1 MLRSKDVEY
10 LNYFNYDVLPTVL
23 KLSIETILA
32 LGLPIYFTAILID
45 VIVGYSRK
53 RKGIDIK
60 EEVERYKVWNF
71 RSNNDG
77 IMMIPNLNMKVRFSH
92 VKRLY
97 FTFRVQYED
106 FRLESFK
113 KEFDVEYTLC
123 VLVVGF
129 KDFIEIVKN
138 YNTHYNRN
146 PSLSYDSW
154 LNTLEVI
161 DRLSMRDINGI
172 SDYIRRHG
180 VNKLFPN
187 ILVIPESRETMVLRL
202 LSKVRIF
209 LENFIIKDTYL
220 FRSGLR
226 NNDTFCTNLLK
237 MLNVNKLDMISW
249 NGLKDRKS

>member
-1 MLRSKDVEY
+1 MEY
-10 LNYFNYDVLPTVL
+10 LTYFNYDVLPTVL
-23 KLSIETILA
+23 RLTIEVILA
-32 LGLPIYFTAILID
+32 LGLPIYFTVILFD
-45 VIVGYSRK
+45 VIMGYMRK

-60 EEVERYKVWNF
+60 EEVERYKVWNL

-77 IMMIPNLNMKVRFSH
+77 IMMIPNLNMKVRFKE

-106 FRLESFK
+106 PALEAFK
-113 KEFDVEYTLC
+113 KAFDIEYTLC
-123 VLVVGF
+123 IHVVGF

-138 YNTHYNRN
+138 YNTHFNRN

-154 LNTLEVI
+154 LDTLEVI
-161 DRLSMRDINGI
+161 DRLSMRDVNGV
-172 SDYIRRHG
+172 SDYLRRHG
-180 VNKLFPN
+180 VNQLFPN

-202 LSKVRIF
+202 LSKVKIC
-209 LENFIIKDTYL
+209 LEYCVIKDTYL

-226 NNDTFCTNLLK
+226 NHDTFCTHLLK

>member
-1 MLRSKDVEY
+1 MGY
-10 LNYFNYDVLPTVL
+10 LTYFNYDVLPTVL
-23 KLSIETILA
+23 RLSIESILA
-32 LGLPIYFTAILID
+32 LGLPIYFTVILFD
-45 VIVGYSRK
+45 VIDGYMRK
-53 RKGIDIK
+53 RKGIVVK
-60 EEVERYKVWNF
+60 EEVERYKVWNL

-77 IMMIPNLNMKVRFSH
+77 FMMIPNLNMKVRFSN

-123 VLVVGF
+123 ILVVGF

-161 DRLSMRDINGI
+161 DRLSMRDINEI

-202 LSKVRIF
+202 LSKVRIC
-209 LENFIIKDTYL
+209 LEHCVIKDTYL

-226 NNDTFCTNLLK
+226 NNETFCTHLLK

>member
-1 MLRSKDVEY
+1 MEY
-10 LNYFNYDVLPTVL
+10 LNNLDYNILPYTVRITL
-23 KLSIETILA
+23 ETILA
-32 LGLPIYFTAILID
+32 LGLPIYFTVILFD
-45 VIVGYSRK
+45 VIVGYNRK

-60 EEVERYKVWNF
+60 EEVERYKVWNL

-106 FRLESFK
+106 PALEAFK
-113 KEFDVEYTLC
+113 KAFDIEYTLC
-123 VLVVGF
+123 ILVVGF
-129 KDFIEIVKN
+129 KDFTEILIE
-138 YNTHYNRN
+138 YNNHFNRN

-154 LNTLEVI
+154 LDTLEVI
-161 DRLSMRDINGI
+161 DRLSMRDVNGVN
-172 SDYIRRHG
+172 DYIRRHG

-202 LSKVRIF
+202 LSKVKIC
-209 LENFIIKDTYL
+209 LEHCVVTDTYL

-237 MLNVNKLDMISW
+237 MLNVNKLDMISL

>member
-1 MLRSKDVEY
+1 MEY
-10 LNYFNYDVLPTVL
+10 LNSLNYSVLPYTVKIIL
-23 KLSIETILA
+23 ETILV
-32 LGLPIYFTAILID
+32 LGITFYITVVLLKM
-45 VIVGYSRK
+45 IVGYSRK

-71 RSNNDG
+71 RSNHDG
-77 IMMIPNLNMKVRFSH
+77 IMMIPNLNMKVRFTN

-106 FRLESFK
+106 PQLEAFK
-113 KEFDVEYTLC
+113 KAFDIEYTLC
-123 VLVVGF
+123 IHVVGF
-129 KDFIEIVKN
+129 KDFIDIVKN
-138 YNTHYNRN
+138 YNTNFN
-146 PSLSYDSW
+146 KDPSLSYSSW
-154 LNTLEVI
+154 LDTMEVI
-161 DRLSMRDINGI
+161 DRLSMRDVNGI
-172 SDYIRRHG
+172 SDYIKRHG

-202 LSKVRIF
+202 LSKVRIC
-209 LENFIIKDTYL
+209 LEHCVIKDTYL

-226 NNDTFCTNLLK
+226 NNDTFCTHLLN

>member
-1 MLRSKDVEY
+1 MEY
-10 LNYFNYDVLPTVL
+10 LNYFNIDVLSTVL
-23 KLSIETILA
+23 RLSIEVILA
-32 LGLPIYFTAILID
+32 LGLPIYFTTILFD
-45 VIVGYSRK
+45 VIDGYMRK
-53 RKGIDIK
+53 RKGIDIQ

-77 IMMIPNLNMKVRFSH
+77 IMMIPNLNMKVRFTN

-106 FRLESFK
+106 PVLEAFK
-113 KEFDVEYTLC
+113 KAFDIEYTLC
-123 VLVVGF
+123 IHVVGF
-129 KDFIEIVKN
+129 KDFTEMLIE
-138 YNTHYNRN
+138 YNNHFNRN

-154 LNTLEVI
+154 LDTLEVI
-161 DRLSMRDINGI
+161 DRLSMRDVNGV

-202 LSKVRIF
+202 LSKVKICLGHCVVTDR
-209 LENFIIKDTYL
+209 YL
-220 FRSGLR
+220 FRGGLR
-226 NNDTFCTNLLK
+226 NHDTFCTHLLK

>member
-1 MLRSKDVEY
+1 MEY
-10 LNYFNYDVLPTVL
+10 LNSLDYSVLPYTVRIIL
-23 KLSIETILA
+23 ETILV
-32 LGLPIYFTAILID
+32 LGITFYIT
-45 VIVGYSRK
+45 IVLLKTIERYNRK

-77 IMMIPNLNMKVRFSH
+77 IMMVPNLNMKVRFSH

-97 FTFRVQYED
+97 FTFRVQHEPEINI
-106 FRLESFK
+106 LQ
-113 KEFDVEYTLC
+113 KEYDVEYTLC
-123 VLVVGF
+123 ILVVGF
-129 KDFIEIVKN
+129 NDFVEIVKN

-161 DRLSMRDINGI
+161 DRLSMRDINGVN
-172 SDYIRRHG
+172 DYIRRHG

-202 LSKVRIF
+202 LSKVRIC
-209 LENFIIKDTYL
+209 LEHCVIKDTYL

>member
-1 MLRSKDVEY
+1 MEY
-10 LNYFNYDVLPTVL
+10 LNYFNFDVLPTML
-23 KLSIETILA
+23 RLSIESILA
-32 LGLPIYFTAILID
+32 LGLPIYFTVILFD

-71 RSNNDG
+71 RSNGDG
-77 IMMIPNLNMKVRFSH
+77 IMMVPNLNMKVRFSN

-97 FTFRVQYED
+97 FTFRVQH
-106 FRLESFK
+106 ESEINILQ
-113 KEFDVEYTLC
+113 KEYDVEYTLC
-123 VLVVGF
+123 IHVVGF
-129 KDFIEIVKN
+129 KDFIEIVSN
-138 YNTHYNRN
+138 YNDHYNRD
-146 PSLSYDSW
+146 PLLSYDSW
-154 LNTLEVI
+154 LDTLEVI
-161 DRLSMRDINGI
+161 DRLSMRDINGV

-180 VNKLFPN
+180 VNQLFPN

-202 LSKVRIF
+202 LSKVRIC
-209 LENFIIKDTYL
+209 LGHCAVTDRYL
-220 FRSGLR
+220 FRGGLR

>member
-1 MLRSKDVEY
+1 MEY
-10 LNYFNYDVLPTVL
+10 LTYFNYDVLPTVL
-23 KLSIETILA
+23 RLSIEVILA
-32 LGLPIYFTAILID
+32 LGLPIYFTVILFD
-45 VIVGYSRK
+45 VIDGYSRK

-71 RSNNDG
+71 RSNGDG
-77 IMMIPNLNMKVRFSH
+77 IMMVPNLNMKVKFTN

-106 FRLESFK
+106 PALEAFK
-113 KEFDVEYTLC
+113 KAFDIEYTLC
-123 VLVVGF
+123 ILVVGF
-129 KDFIEIVKN
+129 KDFTEMLIE
-138 YNTHYNRN
+138 YNNHFNKD

-154 LNTLEVI
+154 LDTLEVI
-161 DRLSMRDINGI
+161 DRLSMRDVNGV

-202 LSKVRIF
+202 LSKVRIC
-209 LENFIIKDTYL
+209 LAHCVIKDTYL
-220 FRSGLR
+220 FRSELR
-226 NNDTFCTNLLK
+226 NNDTFCTHLLN

>member
-1 MLRSKDVEY
+1 MEY
-10 LNYFNYDVLPTVL
+10 LTYFNYDVLPTVL
-23 KLSIETILA
+23 RLSIEVILA
-32 LGLPIYFTAILID
+32 LGLPIYFTVILFD
-45 VIVGYSRK
+45 VIDGYMRK
-53 RKGIDIK
+53 RKGIVVK

-77 IMMIPNLNMKVRFSH
+77 IMMIPNLNMKVRFSN

-97 FTFRVQYED
+97 FTFRVQH
-106 FRLESFK
+106 ESEINILQ
-113 KEFDVEYTLC
+113 KEYDIEYTLC
-123 VLVVGF
+123 ILVVGF
-129 KDFIEIVKN
+129 KDFIDIVKN
-138 YNTHYNRN
+138 YNTHFNKD

-161 DRLSMRDINGI
+161 DRLSMRDVNGV

-180 VNKLFPN
+180 VNQLFPN

-202 LSKVRIF
+202 LSKVRIC
-209 LENFIIKDTYL
+209 LEHCVVTDRYL
-220 FRSGLR
+220 FRGGLR

>member
-10 LNYFNYDVLPTVL
+10 LNNLDYNILPYTVRITL
-23 KLSIETILA
+23 ETILA
-32 LGLPIYFTAILID
+32 LGLPIYFTVILFD

-77 IMMIPNLNMKVRFSH
+77 IMMIPNLNMKVRFTD

-97 FTFRVQYED
+97 FTFRVQYESEINI
-106 FRLESFK
+106 LQ
-113 KEFDVEYTLC
+113 KEYDVEYTLC
-123 VLVVGF
+123 ILVVGF
-129 KDFIEIVKN
+129 KDFVEIVKN
-138 YNTHYNRN
+138 YNNHYNRN
-146 PSLSYDSW
+146 PSLSYNSW
-154 LNTLEVI
+154 LDTMEVI
-161 DRLSMRDINGI
+161 DSLSMRDINGV

-202 LSKVRIF
+202 LSKVKIC
-209 LENFIIKDTYL
+209 LAHCVVTDTYL

-226 NNDTFCTNLLK
+226 NNDTFCTHLLK

>member
-1 MLRSKDVEY
+1 MEY
-10 LNYFNYDVLPTVL
+10 LTYFNYDVLPTVL
-23 KLSIETILA
+23 RLSIEVILA
-32 LGLPIYFTAILID
+32 LGLPIYFTVILFD
-45 VIVGYSRK
+45 VIDGYMRK
-53 RKGIDIK
+53 RKGIVVK
-60 EEVERYKVWNF
+60 EEVERYKVWNL

-106 FRLESFK
+106 PQLELFK
-113 KEFDVEYTLC
+113 KAFDIEYTLC
-123 VLVVGF
+123 IHVVGF

-138 YNTHYNRN
+138 YNNHYNRD
-146 PSLSYDSW
+146 PSLSYNSW
-154 LNTLEVI
+154 LDTMEVI

-172 SDYIRRHG
+172 SDYIRHHG
-180 VNKLFPN
+180 VNQLFPN

-202 LSKVRIF
+202 LSKVKIC
-209 LENFIIKDTYL
+209 LEHCVIKDTYL

>member
-1 MLRSKDVEY
+1 
-10 LNYFNYDVLPTVL
+10 
-23 KLSIETILA
+23 
-32 LGLPIYFTAILID
+32 
-45 VIVGYSRK
+45 
-53 RKGIDIK
+53 
-60 EEVERYKVWNF
+60 
-71 RSNNDG
+71 
-77 IMMIPNLNMKVRFSH
+77 MMIPNLNMKVRFSN

-97 FTFRVQYED
+97 FTFRVQH
-106 FRLESFK
+106 ESEINILQK
-113 KEFDVEYTLC
+113 AFDIEYTLC
-123 VLVVGF
+123 IHVVGF
-129 KDFIEIVKN
+129 KDFIDIVKN
-138 YNTHYNRN
+138 YNTHFNRN

-161 DRLSMRDINGI
+161 DRLSMRDINGV

-202 LSKVRIF
+202 LSKVKIC
-209 LENFIIKDTYL
+209 LAHCVVTDTYL

-226 NNDTFCTNLLK
+226 NNDTFCTHLLK

>member
-1 MLRSKDVEY
+1 MEY
-10 LNYFNYDVLPTVL
+10 LTYFNYDVLPTVL
-23 KLSIETILA
+23 RLSIEVILA
-32 LGLPIYFTAILID
+32 LGLPIYFTVILFD
-45 VIVGYSRK
+45 VIDGYMRK

-71 RSNNDG
+71 RSNGDG
-77 IMMIPNLNMKVRFSH
+77 IMMVPNLNMKVRFSN

-106 FRLESFK
+106 PQLKAFK
-113 KEFDVEYTLC
+113 KAFDIEYTLC
-123 VLVVGF
+123 IHVVGF
-129 KDFIEIVKN
+129 KDFTEMLIE
-138 YNTHYNRN
+138 YNNHFNRN

-154 LNTLEVI
+154 LDTLEVI
-161 DRLSMRDINGI
+161 DRLSMRDINGVN
-172 SDYIRRHG
+172 DYIRRHG
-180 VNKLFPN
+180 VNQLFPN

-202 LSKVRIF
+202 LSKVRIC
-209 LENFIIKDTYL
+209 LAHCVVTDTYL

-226 NNDTFCTNLLK
+226 NNDTFCINLLK

>member
-1 MLRSKDVEY
+1 MEY
-10 LNYFNYDVLPTVL
+10 LTYFNYDVLPTVL
-23 KLSIETILA
+23 RLSIEVILA
-32 LGLPIYFTAILID
+32 LGLPIYFTVILFD

-97 FTFRVQYED
+97 FTFRVQH
-106 FRLESFK
+106 ESEINILQ
-113 KEFDVEYTLC
+113 KEYDVEYTLC
-123 VLVVGF
+123 ILVVGF

-138 YNTHYNRN
+138 YNNHYNRN
-146 PSLSYDSW
+146 PSLSYNSW
-154 LNTLEVI
+154 LDTLEVI
-161 DRLSMRDINGI
+161 DRLSVRDVNGV

-202 LSKVRIF
+202 LSKVKIC
-209 LENFIIKDTYL
+209 LEQYTVRDTCLFI
-220 FRSGLR
+220 RGLR
-226 NNDTFCTNLLK
+226 NNDTFCTHLLK
-237 MLNVNKLDMISW
+237 MLNVDKLDMITL